1 MSKTLI
7 GLLCTALLLALMVF
21 TCPTK
26 EEHKETIKANIVH
39 AIESKVTEETSNDTE
54 FGLATLGTMFASSL
68 VDYYLNSVL
77 KVNNYLIF
85 STGELSIEGKK
96 KSISFGILNHVFTI
110 TDEELKERIDNAQ
123 EKETKK
129 DK

>member
-1 MSKTLI
+1 
-7 GLLCTALLLALMVF
+7 MVF